1 MLLVLASSPNRLII
15 ITTRFLI
22 LIIAWALVVP
32 MSHAISLDSLLNLPA
47 MGIPV
52 VNYSPEST
60 WEFGAAAQ
68 GYFRLPNQ
76 ERTSI
81 VQLDGTYS
89 LNHQWYINAQ
99 GNLYFGI
106 KDSAKPLQ
114 DGASTYRLKARGWQL
129 QFRAGYSDRPA
140 NYYGSNNDSI
150 FANQGNMGIGMLRQG
165 KPYDLQRGYLN
176 VQAPIY
182 ITPQLAVGPMMDV
195 LVARFRIEDI
205 YTLPDPLVQ
214 IGLGAVAQYDT
225 RDNVFYPHQGLFVK
239 LSAAAAWTNKRD
251 IPEGQQASISGLLS
265 ADLRHY
271 IPLAK
276 DLVLAW
282 QLKGQFL
289 LPDLNLHITHLT
301 LYPMLPRLGGQDG
314 LRGINSDMFRDDIM
328 MAFQTELRI
337 PLWSIFR
344 ATVFAGVGDVYDF
357 HNWHWEVPKVGYGI
371 GLRAAI
377 NKAKVNIR
385 FDVARSNV
393 DPRWNTINAYSFYL
407 TATEAF

>member
-1 MLLVLASSPNRLII
+1 
-15 ITTRFLI
+15 
-22 LIIAWALVVP
+22 

-89 LNHQWYINAQ
+89 LRHQWYVNTQ
-99 GNLYFGI
+99 GTLYFGNRTL
-106 KDSAKPLQ
+106 SPNSLV
-114 DGASTYRLKARGWQL
+114 ASSPQWQL

-140 NYYGSNNDSI
+140 TYYGVYDDPH
-150 FANQGNMGIGMLRQG
+150 FANEGNTGIGMLRQG
-165 KPYDLQRGYLN
+165 TPYQMQRGYLN
-176 VQAPIY
+176 VQAPICVVKNWS
-182 ITPQLAVGPMMDV
+182 VGPMAD
-195 LVARFRIEDI
+195 LLIAQYDI
-205 YTLPDPLVQ
+205 AGTYQTPDPLIQ
-214 IGLGAVAQYDT
+214 AALGAVALYDS
-225 RDNVFYPHQGLFVK
+225 RDNTFYPTHGLFFK
-239 LSAAAAWTNKRD
+239 LSAAAAWTSKVD
-251 IPEGQQASISGLLS
+251 IPEGQQAAINGLLA
-265 ADLRHY
+265 ADLRQY
-271 IPLAK
+271 IPLPHN
-276 DLVLAW
+276 LVVAW
-282 QLKGQFL
+282 QLKTQLMLSEYFIS
-289 LPDLNLHITHLT
+289 HITM
-301 LYPMLPRLGGQDG
+301 YPMLPRLGGQDG

-328 MAFQTELRI
+328 MALQTELRFPI
-337 PLWSIFR
+337 WSIFR
-344 ATVFAGVGDVYDF
+344 GAVFAGIGDVYDY
-357 HNWHWEVPKVGYGI
+357 HNWHWAVPKVGYGM

-393 DPRWNTINAYSFYL
+393 DPRWNNINAYSFYL

>member
-1 MLLVLASSPNRLII
+1 
-15 ITTRFLI
+15 
-22 LIIAWALVVP
+22 
-32 MSHAISLDSLLNLPA
+32 MSHAISLDSVLNLPA

-52 VNYSPEST
+52 INYSPEST

-81 VQLDGTYS
+81 LQIDGTYS

-99 GNLYFGI
+99 GNLYFG
-106 KDSAKPLQ
+106 KKNNTTPSY
-114 DGASTYRLKARGWQL
+114 STTTQPTWQL
-129 QFRAGYSDRPA
+129 QFRAGYSNRPA
-140 NYYGSNNDSI
+140 TYYGTYNDPH
-150 FANQGNMGIGMLRQG
+150 FANEGNTGIGMLRKG
-165 KPYDLQRGYLN
+165 TPYELQRGYLTI
-176 VQAPIY
+176 QAPIY
-182 ITPQLAVGPMMDV
+182 IGKHFALGPMADM
-195 LVARFRIEDI
+195 LIAQFAIENI
-205 YTLPDPLVQ
+205 YTTSDPLVQ

-225 RDNVFYPHQGLFVK
+225 RDNVFYPTRGIFFK
-239 LSAAAAWTNKRD
+239 ASAAAAWTNRRD
-251 IPEGQQASISGLLS
+251 IPQGQQATINGLLA
-265 ADLRHY
+265 ADLRQY
-271 IPLAK
+271 ISLPH
-276 DLVLAW
+276 DLVIAW
-282 QLKGQFL
+282 QLKGQL
-289 LPDLNLHITHLT
+289 MLSEYHISHLT

-328 MAFQTELRI
+328 MALQAELRI
-337 PLWSIFR
+337 PIWSIFR
-344 ATVFAGVGDVYDF
+344 ATVFAGIGDVYDF
-357 HNWHWEVPKVGYGI
+357 HNWHWTIPKVGYGL

>member
-1 MLLVLASSPNRLII
+1 
-15 ITTRFLI
+15 
-22 LIIAWALVVP
+22 
-32 MSHAISLDSLLNLPA
+32 MSHAVCLDSIMNLPA

-99 GNLYFGI
+99 GTLYFGAR
-106 KDSAKPLQ
+106 SASP
-114 DGASTYRLKARGWQL
+114 AWQL

-140 NYYGSNNDSI
+140 TYYGVYDDPH
-150 FANQGNMGIGMLRQG
+150 FANEGNTGIGMLRKG
-165 KPYDLQRGYLN
+165 SPYQMQRAYLSL
-176 VQAPIY
+176 QAPIS
-182 ITPQLAVGPMMDV
+182 IDRDWSVGPMLDM
-195 LVARFRIEDI
+195 LVAQYNIEGK
-205 YTLPDPLVQ
+205 YKTPSPLVQ
-214 IGLGAVAQYDT
+214 AAVGAVGVYDS
-225 RDNVFYPHQGLFVK
+225 RDNVFYPTQGIFFK
-239 LSAAAAWTNKRD
+239 LSAAAAWTNKVD
-251 IPEGQQASISGLLS
+251 IPEGQQATINGLLS
-265 ADLRHY
+265 ADLRQFIALPHN
-271 IPLAK
+271 
-276 DLVLAW
+276 LVLAW
-282 QLKGQFL
+282 QLKTQMMLSPLFIS
-289 LPDLNLHITHLT
+289 HITM
-301 LYPMLPRLGGQDG
+301 YPMLPRLGGQDG
-314 LRGINSDMFRDDIM
+314 LRGVNSDMFRDDIM
-328 MAFQTELRI
+328 MALQAELRI
-337 PLWSIFR
+337 PIWSIFR
-344 ATVFAGVGDVYDF
+344 AAVFAGIGDVYDY

-393 DPRWNTINAYSFYL
+393 DPRWNNINAYSFYL

>member
-1 MLLVLASSPNRLII
+1 
-15 ITTRFLI
+15 
-22 LIIAWALVVP
+22 
-32 MSHAISLDSLLNLPA
+32 MSHAISLDSVMNLPA

-68 GYFRLPNQ
+68 GYFRLPDQ

-89 LNHQWYINAQ
+89 LNRQWYINAQ
-99 GNLYFGI
+99 GNLYFGNNTTQRHATLHNATPH
-106 KDSAKPLQ
+106 S
-114 DGASTYRLKARGWQL
+114 WQL
-129 QFRAGYSDRPA
+129 QFRAGYSNRPA
-140 NYYGSNNDSI
+140 TYYGTYHDPH
-150 FANQGNMGIGMLRQG
+150 FANEGNIGVGMLRRG
-165 KPYDLQRGYLN
+165 IPYELQRGYLN

-182 ITPQLAVGPMMDV
+182 IGKHFAIGPMTDI
-195 LVARFRIEDI
+195 LVAQFAIKDL
-205 YTLPDPLVQ
+205 YTTPNPLVQ
-214 IGLGAVAQYDT
+214 IGLGVVTQYDT
-225 RDNVFYPHQGLFVK
+225 RDNVFYPTRGLFFK
-239 LSAAAAWTNKRD
+239 ASAAAAWTNKID
-251 IPEGQQASISGLLS
+251 IPEGQQATINGLLA
-265 ADLRHY
+265 ADLRQY
-271 IPLAK
+271 ISLPH
-276 DLVLAW
+276 DLVIAW
-282 QLKGQFL
+282 QLKGQFML
-289 LPDLNLHITHLT
+289 SSYFISHLT

-328 MAFQTELRI
+328 MAFQAELRI
-337 PLWSIFR
+337 PIWSIFR

-385 FDVARSNV
+385 FDVARSNI
-393 DPRWNTINAYSFYL
+393 DPRWNNINAYSFYL

>member
-1 MLLVLASSPNRLII
+1 
-15 ITTRFLI
+15 
-22 LIIAWALVVP
+22 

-52 VNYSPEST
+52 INYSPEST

-106 KDSAKPLQ
+106 KDSTKLPTRRSKGQ
-114 DGASTYRLKARGWQL
+114 AREWQL
-129 QFRAGYSDRPA
+129 QFRAGYSNRPA
-140 NYYGSNNDSI
+140 TYYGTYNDSH
-150 FANQGNMGIGMLRQG
+150 FANEGNIGIGMLRQG
-165 KPYDLQRGYLN
+165 TPYQLQRGYLH

-182 ITPQLAVGPMMDV
+182 IGKHFALGPMTDIQI
-195 LVARFRIEDI
+195 AQYHIEDI
-205 YTLPDPLVQ
+205 YATIKPLVQ
-214 IGLGAVAQYDT
+214 IGLGAIVQYDT
-225 RDNVFYPHQGLFVK
+225 RDNVFYPTRGIFFK
-239 LSAAAAWTNKRD
+239 ASAAAAWTNKMD
-251 IPEGQQASISGLLS
+251 IPEGQQATINGILS
-265 ADLRHY
+265 ADLRQY
-271 IPLAK
+271 ISLPHK
-276 DLVLAW
+276 LVIAW
-282 QLKGQFL
+282 QLKGQFML
-289 LPDLNLHITHLT
+289 SNYYISHLT

-328 MAFQTELRI
+328 MAFQAELRI
-337 PLWSIFR
+337 PIWSIFR

-357 HNWHWEVPKVGYGI
+357 HNWHWEIPKVGYGV

-393 DPRWNTINAYSFYL
+393 DPRWNNINAYSFYL